1 MQPQTLMEYLTA
13 GDVPAIVR
21 ELSHNQRTC
30 GHDAKIISRAD
41 WQEMRTAADAFYD
54 AHSDDWIAHYN
65 LSREMEELREESAT
79 RRWVPEE
86 KKRAGYIYLLRA
98 ADGHYKIGRAV
109 NVGPRVRQIG
119 TDIPYKVETI
129 HTFHAEDY
137 CAVELELHKRFA
149 DKRANGEWFR
159 LDAADVEY
167 ICSLG
172 VPAPA
177 SD

>member
-1 MQPQTLMEYLTA
+1 MELMLREEQEKRLAMT
-13 GDVPAIVR
+13 IFERCR
-21 ELSHNQRTC
+21 ELSAGIRDGSIPH
-30 GHDAKIISRAD
+30 A
-41 WQEMRTAADAFYD
+41 
-54 AHSDDWIAHYN
+54 
-65 LSREMEELREESAT
+65 REMLRCLYVGAGIAPIGCAAISLADEVSEYEEEEDYLPTPAK
-79 RRWVPEE
+79 E
-86 KKRAGYIYLLRA
+86 KKRPGYIYLLRA
-98 ADGHYKIGRAV
+98 ADGHCKIGRAG
-109 NVGPRVRQIG
+109 NVESRVRLIG
-119 TDIPYKVETI
+119 TDIPYKVETV
-129 HTFHAEDY
+129 HTFPVDDS

>member
-1 MQPQTLMEYLTA
+1 VITEQMIMDEMHE
-13 GDVPAIVR
+13 GR
-21 ELSHNQRTC
+21 
-30 GHDAKIISRAD
+30 ISRNVARALLKALLAD
-41 WQEMRTAADAFYD
+41 TMPNIEVSFADEVRD
-54 AHSDDWIAHYN
+54 ED
-65 LSREMEELREESAT
+65 EEDRMLYGGPAVRG
-79 RRWVPEE
+79 
-86 KKRAGYIYLLRA
+86 KRPTAGYIYLLRA